1 MSLTEE
7 VFFELFYICKL
18 IHMKTRVSL
27 KVIHLFWKRSAVV
40 FLPMLA
46 LVVYSGSVLKA
57 EEKPAELGIYEKLD
71 QTLPDGLI
79 FTDENYQVVDLKK
92 EINKPTVI
100 ALVYYE
106 CPGLC
111 SPLLEGV
118 AEVITRAKLD
128 LGTEYQV
135 FTISFDP
142 GEKPKLAKDKK
153 VNYAKLVKNKDVQNG
168 WRWFTGDSA
177 NINNLLNSLGFKIKK
192 QGEEFIHPASL
203 IVLSPQSKITRYLHG
218 TYFLP
223 FDLKMAVIEASEGRS
238 GPTINKVLKYCFS
251 FDPEGKKYVVNITRV
266 SGALILFIAVS
277 FLLGLVF
284 SKKRGRN
291 KNSLNAE

>member
-1 MSLTEE
+1 
-7 VFFELFYICKL
+7 
-18 IHMKTRVSL
+18 MKTRVGFHFINYMTRKL
-27 KVIHLFWKRSAVV
+27 YPGNLLV
-40 FLPMLA
+40 A
-46 LVVYSGSVLKA
+46 LVCAFVTPEIIA
-57 EEKPAELGIYEKLD
+57 QEAPAELGIYEKLD
-71 QTLPDGLI
+71 QVIPDGLM
-79 FTDENYQVVDLKK
+79 FTDENYNTVDLKK
-92 EINKPTVI
+92 EIDKPTVI

-106 CPGLC
+106 CPGIC

-142 GEKPKLAKDKK
+142 DEKPKLAKDKK
-153 VNYAKLVKNKDVQNG
+153 TNYAKLVKNKDVQKG
-168 WRWFTGDSA
+168 WRWFTGDSV
-177 NINNLLNSLGFKIKK
+177 NVNNLLNSLGFKVKK

-203 IVLSPQSKITRYLHG
+203 IVVSPEGKITRYLHG

-266 SGALILFIAVS
+266 SGTLILFIAIS
-277 FLLGLVF
+277 FLIGLF
-284 SKKRGRN
+284 LSKKRG
-291 KNSLNAE
+291 KKQETFKAE

>member
-1 MSLTEE
+1 
-7 VFFELFYICKL
+7 
-18 IHMKTRVSL
+18 MKTKVKLQLIYLLL
-27 KVIHLFWKRSAVV
+27 KRFGSGIFPGLLILV
-40 FLPMLA
+40 FNFNY
-46 LVVYSGSVLKA
+46 LVA

-71 QTLPDGLI
+71 LTLPDGLI

-92 EINKPTVI
+92 EIDKPTVF

-106 CPGLC
+106 CPGIC

-135 FTISFDP
+135 FTISFDWN
-142 GEKPKLAKDKK
+142 EKTKLAKDKK
-153 VNYAKLVKNKDVQNG
+153 TNYTKLVKNKDVQKG

-177 NINNLLNSLGFKIKK
+177 NVNNLLNSLGFKVKK

-203 IVLSPQSKITRYLHG
+203 IVLSPEGKITRYLHG

-238 GPTINKVLKYCFS
+238 GPTINKVLKYCFA

-266 SGALILFIAVS
+266 SGTIILFIAVS
-277 FLLGLVF
+277 FLVGLLL

-291 KNSLNAE
+291 KKSLNAE

>member
-1 MSLTEE
+1 
-7 VFFELFYICKL
+7 
-18 IHMKTRVSL
+18 MKTRVTVRIINLLRQRSL
-27 KVIHLFWKRSAVV
+27 AV
-40 FLPMLA
+40 FLLMLIVLLAPDNA
-46 LVVYSGSVLKA
+46 LLA
-57 EEKPAELGIYEKLD
+57 DEKPAELGIYEHLD
-71 QTLPDGLI
+71 QTIPEGLT
-79 FTDENYQVVDLKK
+79 FTDENYTVVDLKQ
-92 EINKPTVI
+92 EIDKPTVI

-106 CPGLC
+106 CPGIC

-118 AEVITRAKLD
+118 ADVITRAKLD

-135 FTISFDP
+135 FTISFDWN
-142 GEKPKLAKDKK
+142 EKTKLAKDKK
-153 VNYAKLVKNKDVQNG
+153 TNYAKLVKGKDVENG

-177 NINNLLNSLGFKIKK
+177 NVNNLLNSLGFKVKK

-203 IVLSPQSKITRYLHG
+203 IVLSPEGKITRYLHG

-266 SGALILFIAVS
+266 SGSLILFVAVS
-277 FLLGLVF
+277 FLLGLLL
-284 SKKRGRN
+284 SKKRGKN
-291 KNSLNAE
+291 KKSLNAE

>member
-1 MSLTEE
+1 
-7 VFFELFYICKL
+7 
-18 IHMKTRVSL
+18 MKTRVRL
-27 KVIHLFWKRSAVV
+27 QVINPFIKRSAILLLLSL
-40 FLPMLA
+40 FNSTFTI
-46 LVVYSGSVLKA
+46 SGLMA
-57 EEKPAELGIYEKLD
+57 DEKPAELGIYEHLD
-71 QTLPDGLI
+71 QILPDGLT
-79 FTDENYQVVDLKK
+79 FTDENYKVVDLKK
-92 EINKPTVI
+92 EIDKPTVI

-118 AEVITRAKLD
+118 AQVITRAKLD

-142 GEKPKLAKDKK
+142 DEKPRLAKDKK
-153 VNYAKLVKNKDVQNG
+153 ANYAKLVKNKDVEKG

-177 NINNLLNSLGFKIKK
+177 NVTNLLNSLGFKVKK

-203 IVLSPQSKITRYLHG
+203 IVLSPEGKITRYLHG

-223 FDLKMAVIEASEGRS
+223 FDLKMAVIESSEGRS

-251 FDPEGKKYVVNITRV
+251 FDPEGKKYVVNITRI
-266 SGALILFIAVS
+266 SGTLILFIAVS
-277 FLLGLVF
+277 FLAGLLL

-291 KNSLNAE
+291 KKSLNAE

>member
-1 MSLTEE
+1 ML
-7 VFFELFYICKL
+7 LL
-18 IHMKTRVSL
+18 I
-27 KVIHLFWKRSAVV
+27 VIHFIIST
-40 FLPMLA
+40 PA
-46 LVVYSGSVLKA
+46 LYSQ
-57 EEKPAELGIYEKLD
+57 EKPAELGIYEKLD
-71 QTLPDGLI
+71 QTIPDGLM
-79 FTDENYQVVDLKK
+79 FTDENYKTVDLKK
-92 EINKPTVI
+92 EIDKPTVI

-118 AEVITRAKLD
+118 ADVITKAKLD

-142 GEKPKLAKDKK
+142 REKPKLAKDKK
-153 VNYAKLVKNKDVQNG
+153 TNYAKLVKNKDVQKG

-177 NINNLLNSLGFKIKK
+177 NVNNLLNSLGYKVKK

-203 IVLSPQSKITRYLHG
+203 IVLSPQGKITRYLHG

-251 FDPEGKKYVVNITRV
+251 FDPEGKKYVMNITRV
-266 SGALILFIAVS
+266 SGTLILFFAVS
-277 FLLGLVF
+277 FLVGLF
-284 SKKRGRN
+284 LSKKRGRN
-291 KNSLNAE
+291 NKSFNAE

>member
-1 MSLTEE
+1 
-7 VFFELFYICKL
+7 
-18 IHMKTRVSL
+18 MKTRVRL
-27 KVIHLFWKRSAVV
+27 QVINPFIKRSAILLLLSL
-40 FLPMLA
+40 FNSTFTT
-46 LVVYSGSVLKA
+46 SGLMA
-57 EEKPAELGIYEKLD
+57 DEKPAELGIYEHLD
-71 QTLPDGLI
+71 QILPDGLT
-79 FTDENYQVVDLKK
+79 FTDENYKVVDLKK
-92 EINKPTVI
+92 EIDKPTVI

-118 AEVITRAKLD
+118 AQVITRAKLD

-142 GEKPKLAKDKK
+142 DEKPRLAKDKK
-153 VNYAKLVKNKDVQNG
+153 ANYAKLVKNKDVEKG
-168 WRWFTGDSA
+168 WRWFTGDST
-177 NINNLLNSLGFKIKK
+177 NVTNLLNSLGFKVKK

-203 IVLSPQSKITRYLHG
+203 IVLSPEGKITRYLHG

-223 FDLKMAVIEASEGRS
+223 FDLKMAVIESSEGRS

-251 FDPEGKKYVVNITRV
+251 FDPEGKKYVVNITRI
-266 SGALILFIAVS
+266 SGTLILFIAAS
-277 FLLGLVF
+277 FLAGLLL

-291 KNSLNAE
+291 KKSLNAE

>member
-1 MSLTEE
+1 
-7 VFFELFYICKL
+7 
-18 IHMKTRVSL
+18 MKTRVRL
-27 KVIHLFWKRSAVV
+27 QVINPFIKRSAILLLLSL
-40 FLPMLA
+40 FNSTFTI
-46 LVVYSGSVLKA
+46 SGLMA
-57 EEKPAELGIYEKLD
+57 EEKPAELGIYEHLD
-71 QTLPDGLI
+71 QILPDGLT
-79 FTDENYQVVDLKK
+79 FTDENYNVVDLKN

-118 AEVITRAKLD
+118 AQVITRAKLD

-142 GEKPKLAKDKK
+142 DEKPRLAKDKK
-153 VNYAKLVKNKDVQNG
+153 ANYAKLVKNKDVEKG

-177 NINNLLNSLGFKIKK
+177 NVTNLLNSLGFKVKK

-203 IVLSPQSKITRYLHG
+203 IVLSPEGKITRYLHG

-251 FDPEGKKYVVNITRV
+251 FDPEGKKYVVNITRI
-266 SGALILFIAVS
+266 SGTLILFIALS
-277 FLLGLVF
+277 FLVGLLL

-291 KNSLNAE
+291 KNLLNEE

>member
-1 MSLTEE
+1 
-7 VFFELFYICKL
+7 
-18 IHMKTRVSL
+18 MKTRVGLQVINLSL
-27 KVIHLFWKRSAVV
+27 QRSAIS
-40 FLPMLA
+40 LLLIIII
-46 LVVYSGSVLKA
+46 LVSSYSFLKA
-57 EEKPAELGIYEKLD
+57 EDVPAELGIYERLD
-71 QTLPDGLI
+71 QTLPDNLV
-79 FTDENYQVVDLKK
+79 FTDENYKVVDLKK
-92 EINKPTVI
+92 EIDKPTVI

-106 CPGLC
+106 CPGIC

-142 GEKPKLAKDKK
+142 KEKPKLAKDKK
-153 VNYAKLVKNKDVQNG
+153 TNYAKLVKNKNVQNG

-192 QGEEFIHPASL
+192 EGEQFIHPASL
-203 IVLSPQSKITRYLHG
+203 IVISQQGKITRYLHG

-238 GPTINKVLKYCFS
+238 GPTINKVLKYCFA

-266 SGALILFIAVS
+266 SGTLILFIAAS
-277 FLLGLVF
+277 FLLGLII